1 MENKNKLVYA
11 APETEVIWAQI
22 ESSLMNNMSVGEYDP
37 WEEENI

>member
-22 ESSLMNNMSVGEYDP
+22 ESSLMQTVSKYDP
-37 WEEENI
+37 WKEEDI